1 MPPSRHTAGPGN
13 GRGYPAR
20 PTDPGLAARR
30 TRARRASPARAGKA
44 SPLRLALIAG
54 ALLMMVIAALRL
66 LPGSPLSASATS
78 RWGTQTAPVPS
89 ASSTAASRKPARTP
103 TGSATA
109 PLLPLAIRPT
119 SVKIDATG
127 WWAWAMIDHRTGEI
141 YGSKNMAETST
152 TASLIKAWIAA
163 DFLRRS
169 AEQQQTPSAARMTQ
183 LTTMIRDSDNDAA
196 EDLFEAVGRISSI
209 ERLISM
215 CKLTDSS
222 PSSAGGW
229 SRTRLSPRDIARM
242 GKCIDDGRAAGP
254 KWTDWL
260 LKEMRLVRG
269 VGDFGI
275 RSAFPD
281 SVQDTI
287 AIKNGWIDRT
297 AEQEYHVSC
306 LAIGDG
312 WSVGVMTRYPINRGY
327 TYGAKI
333 CESVGRQLRN
343 D

>member
-13 GRGYPAR
+13 DRRYPAR
-20 PTDPGLAARR
+20 PTDPGAAARR
-30 TRARRASPARAGKA
+30 TPARRASSARGGKA

-54 ALLMMVIAALRL
+54 ALLLIVVAALRL
-66 LPGSPLSASATS
+66 VPGSPFSASAA
-78 RWGTQTAPVPS
+78 RWGTQAAPVPS
-89 ASSTAASRKPARTP
+89 TTSPAASRKATP
-103 TGSATA
+103 TSAA
-109 PLLPLAIRPT
+109 PSLPPLAIRPT
-119 SVKIDATG
+119 TVKIDATG

-141 YGSKNMAETST
+141 YGSKNMTETST

-183 LTTMIRDSDNDAA
+183 LTKMIRDSDNDAA

-209 ERLISM
+209 ERLMSM

-275 RSAFPD
+275 RSAFPE

-327 TYGAKI
+327 TYGAEI

-343 D
+343 VA